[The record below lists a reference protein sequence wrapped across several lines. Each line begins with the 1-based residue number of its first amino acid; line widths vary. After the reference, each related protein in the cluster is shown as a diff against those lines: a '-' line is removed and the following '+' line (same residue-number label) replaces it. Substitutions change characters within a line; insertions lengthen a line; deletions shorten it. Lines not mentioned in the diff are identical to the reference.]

1 MMKMG
6 GKEKAANIPIFE
18 PFCIIFLLPIFSVL
32 PQVSGLQYSID
43 DECQNN
49 EHQEYIHT
57 ESYKCMV

>member
-6 GKEKAANIPIFE
+6 GKKKAANIPIFE
-18 PFCIIFLLPIFSVL
+18 PFYLIFLLPRFSVL
-32 PQVSGLQYSID
+32 PKVSGLQYSID

-57 ESYKCMV
+57 ELYKCMV